1 MNSVKM
7 EIEGFNV
14 KVWISYILSEEF
26 KKLKKEFKDQLKNA
40 PCEIKLF
47 SRSNLISIWEDIC
60 HMQGDLS
67 RKKLYEYFND
77 KQYSITYSLMQ
88 TEFGGYRDD
97 DNKMI
102 VDTLNILLLRDQI
115 YSFIIENL
123 DHLDLVMDYL
133 RLALRHEFGHV
144 LDYIR
149 FNGMAYD
156 EYREERAR
164 REKARCDY
172 NEALDHTKGQTMDNL
187 REYYSLEEEATANAN
202 VGISLEEKIK
212 YDAILDKIDHTKL
225 KTTLTITSEY
235 EPLKEDD
242 DSDGERK

>member
-1 MNSVKM
+1 
-7 EIEGFNV
+7 
-14 KVWISYILSEEF
+14 
-26 KKLKKEFKDQLKNA
+26 
-40 PCEIKLF
+40 
-47 SRSNLISIWEDIC
+47 
-60 HMQGDLS
+60 MQGDLS

-164 REKARCDY
+164 REKARFDY
-172 NEALDHTKGQTMDNL
+172 NEALDHTKGQTIDNL

-225 KTTLTITSEY
+225 KTTITITSEY
-235 EPLKEDD
+235 KPLKE
-242 DSDGERK
+242 E